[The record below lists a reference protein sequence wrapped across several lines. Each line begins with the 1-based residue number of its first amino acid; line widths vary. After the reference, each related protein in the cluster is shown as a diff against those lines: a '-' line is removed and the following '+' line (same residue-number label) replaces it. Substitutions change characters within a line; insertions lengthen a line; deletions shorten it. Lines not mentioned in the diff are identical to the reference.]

1 MKSATATKP
10 SIQKPTKDIP
20 VLMDVLV
27 EKRLKL
33 QSNKLNQATPLN
45 SQLANQLRE
54 LRKVNAKLQI
64 KNQQAQRYAER
75 VQADRDVFR
84 KQVIRLLHRSKL
96 LEQQLEER
104 HKPAWNKN
112 LSLESI
118 KNKTSNIKVIKNHCS
133 VLLKITYTIVLQ
145 KSCQIKEIMEKR
157 NTRRLKSQGSASDKD
172 LRKSFNKNRSDRKK
186 EIEKQHN
193 GVKKHAL
200 KKVIKHEYIEI

>member
-10 SIQKPTKDIP
+10 SIQKPTNDIP

-54 LRKVNAKLQI
+54 LRKVNAALQI

-96 LEQQLEER
+96 LEQQLEEQ
-104 HKPAWNKN
+104 HKPTWNEK

-118 KNKTSNIKVIKNHCS
+118 KNKTSKIKVIKNHCS
-133 VLLKITYTIVLQ
+133 VFLKTTYTIVLQ
-145 KSCQIKEIMEKR
+145 KTGQIKEIIEKR
-157 NTRRLKSQGSASDKD
+157 NTRRLKSKNGTSDKNV
-172 LRKSFNKNRSDRKK
+172 RKSINKNRRDRKK
-186 EIEKQHN
+186 EIEKQN
-193 GVKKHAL
+193 NSVKKNAL